1 MRTATIRQVEN
12 GYVLDLKAENTCGY
26 PYATTFPPTT
36 ETTKVFTRLEDALKE
51 IVKWMVPNAKD
62 VSVHISV

>member
-12 GYVLDLKAENTCGY
+12 GYVLDLKAETTCY
-26 PYATTFPPTT
+26 PYASISVPT
-36 ETTKVFTRLEDALKE
+36 ETTKVFVLLEDALKE
-51 IVKWMVPNAKD
+51 VVKWMVHNAKD

>member
-12 GYVLDLKAENTCGY
+12 GYVLDLKAESALY
-26 PYATTFPPTT
+26 PYASISVPT
-36 ETTKVFTRLEDALKE
+36 ETTKVFVLLEDALKE
-51 IVKWMVPNAKD
+51 VVKWMVHNAKD